1 MLRAVLFDAVGTL
14 LVLREPVGATYA
26 RCARA
31 RGITASPEALQT
43 AFPHALRAMSP
54 MVFPDRDAA
63 QRQTAER
70 EWWRAV
76 VRATFAAAAIDAAP
90 ADVDRCF
97 ADLFVHY
104 GGAAAWRT
112 APGAVELLVALRRRG
127 LRTGVL
133 SNFDHRLPALLAALG
148 LTPLLDTVVLP
159 ADAAAAKPD
168 PAIFR
173 CALDRLGVSPA
184 DAAYVGDDADDDIA
198 GATRAGL
205 QAIDVTRVSDLREL
219 AAILGLES

>member
-26 RCARA
+26 RCARE
-31 RGITASPEALQT
+31 RGISASPEALQAT
-43 AFPHALRAMSP
+43 FSHALRAMPP
-54 MVFPDRDAA
+54 MLFPDRDAA

-76 VRATFAAAAIDAAP
+76 VRATFGAAAVAAAP
-90 ADVDRCF
+90 AEVDRCF
-97 ADLFVHY
+97 DALFAHF
-104 GGAAAWRT
+104 GGAAAWQT
-112 APGAVELLVALRRRG
+112 APGAAELLAALRRRG

-133 SNFDHRLPALLAALG
+133 SNFDHRLPALLDALG
-148 LTPLLDTVVLP
+148 VTPLLDTVVLP
-159 ADAAAAKPD
+159 ADAGAAKPD

-173 CALDRLGVSPA
+173 CALDRLGIS
-184 DAAYVGDDADDDIA
+184 AAEVVYVGDDAADDIA

-205 QAIDVTRVSDLREL
+205 QAIDVTRVSDLREI
-219 AAILGLES
+219 AAILGLDS